1 VMGPAAPMTYAVVH
15 HGGILQGTSNS
26 EAAWTVLHEF
36 TGKDAEPFWM
46 DANGWPTARQSYLN
60 LWIKIKGGVAPPTTR
75 QNVLSW
81 AKAAPLVTFPVG
93 YNGKIDPAIKKIV
106 NQAIAGQLSVKD
118 MAAQAAQQVTAL
130 LKKA

>member
-1 VMGPAAPMTYAVVH
+1 
-15 HGGILQGTSNS
+15 
-26 EAAWTVLHEF
+26 
-36 TGKDAEPFWM
+36 M

-60 LWIKIKGGVAPPTTR
+60 LWNKDGVAPPTTR
-75 QNVLSW
+75 QNVLAW
-81 AKAAPLVTFPVG
+81 ARAAPLVTFPVG
-93 YNGKIDPAIKKIV
+93 YNGNIDPAIKKIV

>member
-1 VMGPAAPMTYAVVH
+1 MGPAAPMTYAFVH

-60 LWIKIKGGVAPPTTR
+60 LWIKDGVAPPTTR
-75 QNVLSW
+75 QNVLAW
-81 AKAAPLVTFPVG
+81 ARAAPLVTFPVG